1 MNSAAPPTMRAAYI
15 TALGPAEN
23 IRTGQL
29 AVPVPGEGEVLV
41 RVKATAVNHVDTL
54 VRSGAY
60 RTNMELPFVVGRD
73 LVGTVV
79 RDSAGFAAGQ
89 AVWCNSLGFDG
100 RQGACADFV
109 AISAARVYP
118 LPADVDPLNALAV
131 FHPAATAW
139 LGLRRDTPTAHGDTV
154 VVHGSGGA
162 VGSAVVQMATA
173 LGANVI
179 AVDRVMHA
187 KWALECGASAV
198 IDRDACDVVEQ
209 IAALACNGVDLL
221 WDNTGRLDMTSL
233 LPLMALGGQIVVIAG
248 LTATAALPLGAMY
261 TRDVSVRGFA
271 ISNATESDLS
281 AAAKDINDLLST
293 GRLHARS
300 VIPFEFGDIAASHR
314 AQEDRSFPCARLIV
328 RLQ

>member
-1 MNSAAPPTMRAAYI
+1 MIGAVPATMRAAYL

-23 IRTGQL
+23 IRVGEV
-29 AVPVPGEGEVLV
+29 AVPVPDEGEVLV
-41 RVKATAVNHVDTL
+41 RVKAVAINHVDTL

-60 RTNMELPFVVGRD
+60 RTKMALPFVVGRD

-79 RDSAGFAAGQ
+79 RDSAGFVAGQ

-109 AISAARVYP
+109 AIPAARVYH

-139 LGLRRDTPTAHGDTV
+139 LGLRRDTRTAHGDTV

-173 LGANVI
+173 WGANVI
-179 AVDRVMHA
+179 AVDRVVNA
-187 KWALECGASAV
+187 GWALECGASAV
-198 IDRDACDVVEQ
+198 VDRDACDVVDQ
-209 IAALACNGVDLL
+209 VAALACRGVNLL
-221 WDNTGRLDMTSL
+221 WDNTGRLDMRSF

-271 ISNATESDLS
+271 ISNATEADLRS
-281 AAAKDINDLLST
+281 AAHDINDLLSA

-300 VIPFEFGDIAASHR
+300 VIPFEFGDVAVSHR